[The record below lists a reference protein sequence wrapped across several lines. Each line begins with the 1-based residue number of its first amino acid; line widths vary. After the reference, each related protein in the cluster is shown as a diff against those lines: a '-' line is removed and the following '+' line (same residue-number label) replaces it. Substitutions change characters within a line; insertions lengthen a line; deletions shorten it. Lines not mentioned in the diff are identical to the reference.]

1 MIERT
6 KPVRSSWSA
15 ADLMRQSPGM
25 PVTLADVARMNRAKI
40 VQRSIE
46 RGKLPHLKSLVL
58 QRDEARAIAAAAVE
72 RTGIAVKSPTGKV
85 LANPQGIV
93 GRLRRLEAVALVAV
107 AERYSQAELAALHYQ
122 HRKPFDVSSLTQPT
136 VQRDRAGHLV
146 IHLGT
151 EVR

>member
-1 MIERT
+1 
-6 KPVRSSWSA
+6 
-15 ADLMRQSPGM
+15 MRQSPGM
-25 PVTLADVARMNRAKI
+25 PVTLADVEALNRAKI
-40 VQRSIE
+40 VRHAIQ

-72 RTGIAVKSPTGKV
+72 RTGIAVKTPSGKT

-93 GRLRRLEAVALVAV
+93 SRLRRLEAVALVAV
-107 AERYSQAELAALHYQ
+107 TERYSQAELAALHCQ
-122 HRKPFDVSSLTQPT
+122 RRKPFDVSSLTRPA

-151 EVR
+151 EAR